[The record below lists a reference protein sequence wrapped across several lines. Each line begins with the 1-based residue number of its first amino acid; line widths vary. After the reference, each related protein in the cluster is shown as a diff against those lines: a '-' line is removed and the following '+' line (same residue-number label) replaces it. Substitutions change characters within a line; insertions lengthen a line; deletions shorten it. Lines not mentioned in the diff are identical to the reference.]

1 MSNKGEMNMEKI
13 AIISDVNAGL
23 DYIGYDPE
31 IPVLRSII
39 NFGDEHLIDGKE
51 IKADAFYAR
60 LQKDPL
66 IPSTSAP
73 TVGEAMELLEQ
84 LIAEEFTDVIMYSI
98 SYQLSSIGQMVE
110 TLRDEY
116 PSINIHVVDTK
127 KATYLQ
133 GYLAVT
139 AKEMVKQG
147 KSVADILDYTYYL
160 IENSHAYFVVDDL
173 SYLVKNGRISG
184 AAGFLGGLM
193 KIKPVLEL
201 TKQGKIISF
210 EKVKTHNR
218 AVNRMVDLVLGEIAG
233 KKSVKLFVLHTVR
246 EADAKALAS
255 QLKEQALNA
264 KDIEIHIV
272 TPAVGAHIGC
282 GVLGIGYFI
291 LEN

>member
-1 MSNKGEMNMEKI
+1 MEKI

-23 DYIGYDPE
+23 DYVGYDTG

-39 NFGDEHLIDGKE
+39 NFGDEHLIDGTE
-51 IKADAFYAR
+51 IKAEEFYAR
-60 LQKDPL
+60 LQRDPL

-84 LIAEEFTDVIMYSI
+84 LISEKYTDVIMYSI

-110 TLRDEY
+110 TLRDDY
-116 PSINIHVVDTK
+116 PQIKIHVIDTK

-133 GYLAVT
+133 GFIAVT
-139 AKEMVKQG
+139 AKQMVKAG
-147 KSVADILDYTYYL
+147 KSVQDILDYSYYL
-160 IENSHAYFVVDDL
+160 VENSHAYFVVDDL
-173 SYLVKNGRISG
+173 SYLVKNGRISN

-201 TKQGKIISF
+201 TSEGKIVSF
-210 EKVKTHNR
+210 EKIKTHRR
-218 AVNRMVDLVLGEIAG
+218 AVERAIELVLGEIAG
-233 KKSVKLFVLHTVR
+233 FKKVKLLIFHTVR
-246 EADAKALAS
+246 ENDAQELAKLMNEKAS
-255 QLKEQALNA
+255 NA
-264 KDIEIHIV
+264 FETEVHMI

-291 LEN
+291 LEK